1 MVTREQAVNKVR
13 RLMRWRSK
21 GRGAVSRA
29 WSAVWHITPTV
40 CLAPSRKHVLTPPRV
55 LFSSKKRRQGRT
67 PGSLIAMLRQAY
79 GRDGAE
85 GSRALRGKGP
95 LTLEW
100 QQEVG
105 EKGAALRIEYRLKQ
119 QPKSFK
125 EQLIH
130 SPELWQSWSP
140 QWLPAPAKT

>member
-1 MVTREQAVNKVR
+1 MRKTVTTPPAPQPSEPSRWSVYMVRTATGLLYTGISTDPLR
-13 RLMRWRSK
+13 RL
-21 GRGAVSRA
+21 
-29 WSAVWHITPTV
+29 
-40 CLAPSRKHVLTPPRV
+40 
-55 LFSSKKRRQGRT
+55 RQHQSGK
-67 PGSLIAMLRQAY
+67 
-79 GRDGAE
+79 

-125 EQLIH
+125 ERLIH
-130 SPELWQSWSP
+130 SLELWQSWSP
-140 QWLPAPAKT
+140 QWLAVPAKT

>member
-1 MVTREQAVNKVR
+1 MRESATTTPAPQPPEPSHWSVYMVRTATGLLYTGISTDPLR
-13 RLMRWRSK
+13 RL
-21 GRGAVSRA
+21 
-29 WSAVWHITPTV
+29 
-40 CLAPSRKHVLTPPRV
+40 
-55 LFSSKKRRQGRT
+55 RQHQSGK
-67 PGSLIAMLRQAY
+67 
-79 GRDGAE
+79 

-95 LTLEW
+95 LTLAW

-125 EQLIH
+125 EQLIQ

-140 QWLPAPAKT
+140 QWLPAATQP

>member
-1 MVTREQAVNKVR
+1 MRKTVTTPPAPQPAKPSRWSVYMVRTATGLLYTGISTDPLR
-13 RLMRWRSK
+13 RL
-21 GRGAVSRA
+21 
-29 WSAVWHITPTV
+29 
-40 CLAPSRKHVLTPPRV
+40 
-55 LFSSKKRRQGRT
+55 RQHQSGK
-67 PGSLIAMLRQAY
+67 
-79 GRDGAE
+79 

-125 EQLIH
+125 ERLIH
-130 SPELWQSWSP
+130 SPALWQSWSP
-140 QWLPAPAKT
+140 QWLATATRP

>member
-1 MVTREQAVNKVR
+1 MREPATTTSAPQPAEPSRWSVYMVRTATGLLYTGISTDPLR
-13 RLMRWRSK
+13 RL
-21 GRGAVSRA
+21 
-29 WSAVWHITPTV
+29 
-40 CLAPSRKHVLTPPRV
+40 
-55 LFSSKKRRQGRT
+55 RQHQSGK
-67 PGSLIAMLRQAY
+67 
-79 GRDGAE
+79 

-125 EQLIH
+125 ERLIH
-130 SPELWQSWSP
+130 SSELWQSWSP
-140 QWLPAPAKT
+140 QWLATATRP